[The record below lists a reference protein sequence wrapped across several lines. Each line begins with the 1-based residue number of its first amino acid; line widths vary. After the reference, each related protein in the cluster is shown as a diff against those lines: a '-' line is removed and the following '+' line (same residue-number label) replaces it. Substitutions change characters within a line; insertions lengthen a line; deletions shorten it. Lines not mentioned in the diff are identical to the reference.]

1 MVMENKEKKPKIII
15 IIIGILIV
23 ITIIVV
29 LVMGTK
35 GIIKIIG
42 SIATIGIFAALAFLL
57 GYLFFIV
64 FIKKQRFDP
73 VFVNKQKL
81 IKSGRMNLPEG
92 VLNYLYLTGDSA
104 HSRVKLGKI
113 KGYQRI
119 QIPVRKYV
127 YELDKDGKPTN
138 KFKMKPK
145 KTPDDKPEPEYS
157 YGVEEQDVFIVKN
170 NFLQGI
176 FTDPMVVRVRPEEH
190 SSLIGDV
197 SIKGF
202 SLVPISEYYFINTS
216 YLDRAMIDWTIGTES
231 DRIVFFEHLRDEKT
245 IMDRAIGLDS
255 THKKEIEQKN
265 LFEMNQQ
272 GGPR

>member
-1 MVMENKEKKPKIII
+1 MVMENSAKKPKIILI
-15 IIIGILIV
+15 VIAILIV

-29 LVMGTK
+29 VVFGTK
-35 GIIKIIG
+35 GIIKIIS
-42 SIATIGIFAALAFLL
+42 SIAVIAIVAAFAFLIA
-57 GYLFFIV
+57 YLFYFL

-81 IKSGRMNLPEG
+81 IKSGKMNIPEG
-92 VLNYLYLTGDSA
+92 MMNNLYISGDSN
-104 HSRVKLGKI
+104 HSRVKIGKI
-113 KGYQRI
+113 IGYQRV

-127 YELDKDGKPTN
+127 YKIDKDGKQTN
-138 KFKMKPK
+138 ILIMRPK
-145 KTPDDKPEPEYS
+145 KSPDDNPLPEYS
-157 YGVEEQDVFIVKN
+157 YGVEEQDVFIVKH

-176 FTDPMVVRVRPEEH
+176 FIDPMVVRLRPEEH
-190 SSLIGDV
+190 SSLVGDV
-197 SIKGF
+197 IIKGF
-202 SLVPISEYYFINTS
+202 SLVPISEYYFINSS

-265 LFEMNQQ
+265 LVEMNQ
-272 GGPR
+272 GAGPR